1 MCLCI
6 YLRVFGYARE
16 WMSILFH
23 FRKGALDKSERP
35 DRREGVAFIEM
46 KNLKISQ
53 IKPDLSWVST
63 TMLSA
68 ARRSFT
74 TPEWPKRI
82 WYKNLNIHAC
92 SRVWDTI
99 YKMYLSGSPVAS
111 CVWPAVKSD
120 RPDQACAWSSS
131 PVKKGLTDLVRQVPG
146 SAALWSLT
154 DLVRLVPGQAA
165 LWTGVWP
172 TWRG

>member
-1 MCLCI
+1 M
-6 YLRVFGYARE
+6 RASE
-16 WMSILFH
+16 WVYFFILE
-23 FRKGALDKSERP
+23 KELWISPKDQTVGKVLL
-35 DRREGVAFIEM
+35 IEM

-92 SRVWDTI
+92 LEFETPFLKCTCLVALLLVVSDLYDVAITW
-99 YKMYLSGSPVAS
+99 SNSPVE
-111 CVWPAVKSD
+111 SD

-154 DLVRLVPGQAA
+154 DLVRLVPGQEA